1 MEEKQFNT
9 ITVKSRKGIA
19 MIELIFAIVVIGIS
33 LLSIPNLLYTAAESG
48 YTSMQQE
55 AIAAAASD
63 MSLVL
68 TNRWDEANTDPRLP
82 AIILTTDS
90 TTTGLTQSTRT
101 NLKSRTY
108 FSSTGGTMSAS
119 NASTFQNPDTGDI
132 GQDDIDDIP
141 SITAGHVED
150 GTQDLIDTI
159 SVSTTVSYLNDSE
172 TTGSWS
178 TATTTYDEPFIAAA
192 PGGTSNV
199 KGIVMTLTSGGTT
212 PELQKTIKLKAFS
225 CNIGSYEL
233 ERKEF

>member
-68 TNRWDEANTDPRLP
+68 TNRWDETNTDPRLP

-90 TTTGLTQSTRT
+90 TTTGLTQSTKT

-119 NASTFQNPDTGDI
+119 DASTFQNPDTGDI
-132 GQDDIDDIP
+132 GQDDIDDIL

-159 SVSTTVSYLNDSE
+159 SLSTTVSYLNDSV
-172 TTGSWS
+172 SWS
-178 TATTTYDEPFIAAA
+178 TATTAYDEPFIAAA

-199 KGIVMTLTSGGTT
+199 KGIVMTLISGGTT

-233 ERKEF
+233 ERKEFE

>member
-90 TTTGLTQSTRT
+90 TTTGLTQSTRA

-108 FSSTGGTMSAS
+108 FSAIGGTMSAS

-132 GQDDIDDIP
+132 GQDDIDDIL

-178 TATTTYDEPFIAAA
+178 TATTTYDEPFIATA

-212 PELQKTIKLKAFS
+212 PELKKTIKLKAFS

>member
-90 TTTGLTQSTRT
+90 TTTGLTQTTRT